1 MKEMKVNERD
11 TMIIIMLTVIALI
24 LIFTTIKDL
33 IIFDII
39 RQAQTAAQTYRE
51 AQKTE
56 LTSLN
61 MQSPE
66 ENKVEEENTNE

>member
-1 MKEMKVNERD
+1 MKEMKVNERN

>member
-1 MKEMKVNERD
+1 MKEMKVNERN

-61 MQSPE
+61 MQSHE
-66 ENKVEEENTNE
+66 ESQTGDENTNE